1 MSTKTKAK
9 KEQKKDK
16 TIKSLKSVT
25 NFVALDLGCGQN
37 KITVENM
44 VQQMNVTIDK
54 VIGVDFAECPGVDIV
69 HDLTV
74 FPYPFEDESVDAI
87 FSSHFAE
94 HLDGFERAKFMDE
107 CWRILKPDGRMR
119 LIHPYYKSVRAVQD
133 FTHKWPPISENSY
146 LYWDRNWRKI
156 NGLTHGPYELKC
168 DYEFNV
174 YYTWQDQVW
183 ANKNEET
190 RNFAV
195 NHYFN
200 VVADMIVDLKKRP

>member
-9 KEQKKDK
+9 KEQRKDK
-16 TIKSLKSVT
+16 TIKSLKSAT

-37 KITVENM
+37 KITVENIRS
-44 VQQMNVTIDK
+44 QMNVNIDT
-54 VIGVDFAECPGVDIV
+54 VIGVDFAKCPGVDVV

-74 FPYPFEDESVDAI
+74 FPYPFENESVDAI

-107 CWRILKPDGRMR
+107 CWRILKPEGRMR

-146 LYWDRNWRKI
+146 LYWDRGWRKM
-156 NGLTHGPYELKC
+156 NGLTHGPYDLKC